1 MSVDRPPAVT
11 MLGVPVHQVTMDAAL
26 AQVEKLMQEP
36 GLHQIATANPEFVMR
51 AQKDAGFLAI
61 LRRVDLSLA
70 DGIGLVWISAWYGA
84 RLPERVPG
92 SELVY
97 HLAERCARR
106 GWRLFL
112 LGAAPGVAEKA
123 GERLIELYPGLEIAG
138 TYAGSPAP
146 AENDEIVTRINES
159 RADVLYVAYGA
170 PNQDRWIDRNR
181 DALLTVRMAM
191 GVGGS
196 LDFIS
201 GRVQRAPGWMQRL
214 GIEWVFRLLQ
224 QPWRWRRMLAIPRF
238 VWAAWKEVR
247 GR

>member
-1 MSVDRPPAVT
+1 
-11 MLGVPVHQVTMDAAL
+11 
-26 AQVEKLMQEP
+26 
-36 GLHQIATANPEFVMR
+36 
-51 AQKDAGFLAI
+51 
-61 LRRVDLSLA
+61 
-70 DGIGLVWISAWYGA
+70 
-84 RLPERVPG
+84 
-92 SELVY
+92 
-97 HLAERCARR
+97 
-106 GWRLFL
+106 
-112 LGAAPGVAEKA
+112 VAEKA